1 MGQIFQINLS
11 MSISIHFF
19 NSILEDFLFR
29 LILINIEFISIKFI
43 SGGVLSCNV
52 RFKRERERKRE
63 EKKIKFYIQFKNLKI
78 KYVEKVKISKII
90 ALLMKMI
97 ILDLIFRF

>member
-1 MGQIFQINLS
+1 MGEIFQINLS

-43 SGGVLSCNV
+43 SESVLSCNV
-52 RFKRERERKRE
+52 HFKTKREREK
-63 EKKIKFYIQFKNLKI
+63 EKKIKIKFYIQFKNLKI
-78 KYVEKVKISKII
+78 HMFK
-90 ALLMKMI
+90 
-97 ILDLIFRF
+97 R